1 MDIDIADERLE
12 GEDLLRIDRTYKL
25 LDE

>member
-1 MDIDIADERLE
+1 MDIDIAGKRLE
-12 GEDLLRIDRTYKL
+12 GEDLLRIDHIYKL